1 MLADMLPS
9 ATINIQVVSNMPP
22 ADAIL
27 YFAETAKA
35 DTIVMNTHGRG
46 GFRRW
51 VYGSV
56 ANKVLSHSS
65 VPILLVR
72 ANEEFDLEL
81 PTIRDLADMRSHEP
95 A

>member
-1 MLADMLPS
+1 
-9 ATINIQVVSNMPP
+9 
-22 ADAIL
+22 
-27 YFAETAKA
+27 
-35 DTIVMNTHGRG
+35 MNTHGRG